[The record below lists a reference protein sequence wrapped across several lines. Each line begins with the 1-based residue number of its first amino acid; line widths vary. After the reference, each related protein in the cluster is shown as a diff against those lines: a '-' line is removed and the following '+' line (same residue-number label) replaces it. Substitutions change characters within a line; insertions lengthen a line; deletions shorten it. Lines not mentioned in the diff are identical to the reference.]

1 MNERIEYL
9 GHVWMLTPKHFNSES
24 EKNELINERH
34 YCKPVTKI
42 ACYFIVTIISPV
54 IWFYSVSCDYYY
66 FFNLWRFFL
75 LVLLVFKCVELQ
87 CSKLSLSLNWRY
99 LKFLHVIAQTSY
111 NKEMTEVLTKQAR
124 RSHWHC
130 FYAVLWLTYWW
141 LYQRQM
147 QKETA
152 EGEVPLMWIKTQRFK
167 IFNHPIF
174 VSSDVH
180 SSSHFDCASDHMW
193 FKCYN
198 KRKKEKKAEAV
209 RTILCRSIA
218 PFLHA
223 CVCVC
228 ISSLLKESQRLSSCL
243 HNQEHDSKDVEWN
256 PSNNIVSVFL
266 SSKWSKMYEMNS
278 HTDKERKRER
288 ETKYVS

>member
-1 MNERIEYL
+1 
-9 GHVWMLTPKHFNSES
+9 
-24 EKNELINERH
+24 
-34 YCKPVTKI
+34 
-42 ACYFIVTIISPV
+42 
-54 IWFYSVSCDYYY
+54 
-66 FFNLWRFFL
+66 
-75 LVLLVFKCVELQ
+75 
-87 CSKLSLSLNWRY
+87 
-99 LKFLHVIAQTSY
+99 
-111 NKEMTEVLTKQAR
+111 MTEVLTKQAR

-152 EGEVPLMWIKTQRFK
+152 EGEVPLVWIKTQKFK

-180 SSSHFDCASDHMW
+180 SSSHFECASDHMC

-228 ISSLLKESQRLSSCL
+228 ISSLWKESQRSSSCL

-288 ETKYVS
+288 ERPNMLVNIAVLLADVSLHRLEHFKTKKYLNQKILCFCIWLMCDVS